1 MIPHTECTCPKIPGG
16 ICRTYVTTGVCAE
29 WMGLIVPPSAGLPSA
44 LDVQAG
50 GDHYKNRAIQPFHFV
65 RRNNIPHAEGECIYK
80 LLRWREKGGI
90 ADLEKV
96 IHTVQLIIEEERNH
110 GNGLVRTG
118 K

>member
-16 ICRTYVTTGVCAE
+16 ICRTYVRTGVCAE
-29 WMGLIVPPSAGLPSA
+29 CMGLITQARQESA

-110 GNGLVRTG
+110 GNGLVQAG
-118 K
+118 KQ